1 MKRIKHTMYSVHSVS
16 WYTFTIFIIIF
27 ERRREKGGE
36 ENFKHFPR
44 LILRIKNEY
53 IFEQSSSLILLNAI

>member
-36 ENFKHFPR
+36 E
-44 LILRIKNEY
+44 ILN
-53 IFEQSSSLILLNAI
+53 IFLD